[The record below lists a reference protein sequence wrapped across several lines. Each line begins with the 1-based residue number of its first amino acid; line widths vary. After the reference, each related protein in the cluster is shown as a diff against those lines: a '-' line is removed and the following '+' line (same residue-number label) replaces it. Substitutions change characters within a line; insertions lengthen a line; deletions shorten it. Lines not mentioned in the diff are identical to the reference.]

1 MGAFVFNLFDFAG
14 RTPEQMIRVFFEL
27 YDVALVREQLWMV
40 FAGYVL
46 ADEEGGT
53 GRLLPVEEV
62 AALLDQL
69 VCLVEAVARQR
80 GDGAAVCAC
89 CGRV

>member
-1 MGAFVFNLFDFAG
+1 MAAFVFNLFDFAG
-14 RTPEQMIRVFFEL
+14 RTPEQVIRVFFEL

-53 GRLLPVEEV
+53 GRLLSEEEV

-69 VCLVEAVARQR
+69 ICLVEAVARQR
-80 GDGAAVCAC
+80 GE
-89 CGRV
+89 